1 LLQLLGP
8 NLYTNI
14 YYVLGELIANAYDAD
29 AQNVYILYDVDKKTI
44 IVEDDGT
51 GMSYKQF
58 NDKFLPI
65 GIASRTRDED
75 IYTESGR
82 RKRIGRKGI
91 GKLAALSVAK
101 QVEVVSV
108 RDGDKSGCILSLD
121 MSSRDEN
128 GRYTIPAVE
137 ANDIHFLRIDEAKSG
152 SAIIMKDSKYSI
164 SKTIDSAKRN
174 ISLIFPFACQTF
186 KIHLEDLKTDHIATI
201 DDSAKEVIESSD
213 ALITF
218 SEEGSR
224 HEKYLKGLHRFFDE
238 GRYYRDIQEKLP
250 DDQRPKPKQLHIAE
264 SSLKEK
270 MTLQTVSG
278 EMKDFELI
286 IEGWI
291 STYASTRDKKRDADF
306 PANHISLIANEKLGQ
321 FDILPDISTDRMGE
335 AYVVGQFFVD
345 LLEETQLPD
354 IAASNRQGYREDDHR
369 FMETLKLIKQKA
381 LRPILELKTEAA
393 EEKNFVR
400 DLEKASQQ
408 KASKDDFD
416 KSIREVIEN
425 PDFKKV
431 IHDSTSVR
439 NTLERAWELKDTIKE
454 TRKKVMISHDSGD
467 KEVVDELEKVLHF
480 CGFEKEEIIYTSSKY
495 HESRFVAY
503 EDIYD
508 YLRNFFVNTVIRT
521 DLCVIYVFNQAF
533 ASKWNPVLEA
543 GAGWVLDSTAYPM
556 FTDDFSSVRTPF
568 PQRKCTP
575 RLAFGMDD
583 KSVQT
588 LANAVYQI
596 AQCALRHSETEDAI
610 AKFIKS
616 STKLYSGS

>member
-1 LLQLLGP
+1 MVDKKYYVDFGPELLQLLGP

-224 HEKYLKGLHRFFDE
+224 HELVCPARPHRV
-238 GRYYRDIQEKLP
+238 
-250 DDQRPKPKQLHIAE
+250 H
-264 SSLKEK
+264 
-270 MTLQTVSG
+270 
-278 EMKDFELI
+278 
-286 IEGWI
+286 
-291 STYASTRDKKRDADF
+291 
-306 PANHISLIANEKLGQ
+306 
-321 FDILPDISTDRMGE
+321 
-335 AYVVGQFFVD
+335 
-345 LLEETQLPD
+345 
-354 IAASNRQGYREDDHR
+354 
-369 FMETLKLIKQKA
+369 
-381 LRPILELKTEAA
+381 
-393 EEKNFVR
+393 
-400 DLEKASQQ
+400 
-408 KASKDDFD
+408 
-416 KSIREVIEN
+416 
-425 PDFKKV
+425 
-431 IHDSTSVR
+431 
-439 NTLERAWELKDTIKE
+439 
-454 TRKKVMISHDSGD
+454 
-467 KEVVDELEKVLHF
+467 
-480 CGFEKEEIIYTSSKY
+480 
-495 HESRFVAY
+495 
-503 EDIYD
+503 
-508 YLRNFFVNTVIRT
+508 
-521 DLCVIYVFNQAF
+521 
-533 ASKWNPVLEA
+533 
-543 GAGWVLDSTAYPM
+543 
-556 FTDDFSSVRTPF
+556 
-568 PQRKCTP
+568 
-575 RLAFGMDD
+575 
-583 KSVQT
+583 
-588 LANAVYQI
+588 
-596 AQCALRHSETEDAI
+596 
-610 AKFIKS
+610 
-616 STKLYSGS
+616 